1 MQNSKRGIAVEFV
14 KVEAELDLIRYASRF
29 SGPSLPIFAVEENGV
44 YKLIAL
50 GEKLEKS
57 RFAYYFESESINCCI
72 IYKPKGSAET
82 FFNQKKQVQQDYD
95 AYNISIIELAE
106 NPFLQKSQ
114 SGIVFTEVKNYNDII
129 KMAIA
134 ESAESEELPHVY
146 SFTIGNSRVIG
157 FFASFSEDEQQIF
170 LYSKAQIG
178 KNSFFRYNFADN
190 KLDLLNGIKEDIG
203 FYVRIINLA
212 EPFKFFK
219 PE

>member
-1 MQNSKRGIAVEFV
+1 MLF
-14 KVEAELDLIRYASRF
+14 
-29 SGPSLPIFAVEENGV
+29 IFREGR
-44 YKLIAL
+44 K
-50 GEKLEKS
+50 KS
-57 RFAYYFESESINCCI
+57 YYSAISYCKSINCCI

-106 NPFLQKSQ
+106 NPFFQKSQ